1 LNNMPEIIEIFC
13 MLGVFLLFCA
23 SPLNTFKS
31 ETNNYYFNLIIN
43 LNFLLLFSI
52 LPLQISKYAIYILL
66 ALLFIT
72 IKNYRTFKKNI
83 KNIKIDKLR
92 ITLII
97 LSFVVIAV
105 QVASQLELGWDA
117 KWFWYIK
124 SLFYTQ
130 NQTFKELSNYIY
142 NDFHPHLGSFLWAFF
157 RNFSINEYEYTGRL
171 FYVFFYIIGINFIS
185 TNILKNKNQ
194 NAILFI
200 FLIVLTQKYIY
211 FSGLQEVLIFTT
223 LIFISKFILIFLK
236 ERKFIYL
243 FLIALS
249 VNLVI
254 WLKAEGIAYAV
265 ITLLVV
271 NLISKLNIKFRISF
285 NLLFLSFIFFKI
297 MIYKFFEIK
306 INDQPYYLEYL
317 LTLDLEILIYKL
329 YNIIIYLSYNSFK
342 NIILLMVPIII
353 FLNYKRIFK
362 DEYLRL
368 ICVFFILNITFI
380 FSAYIFREMEI
391 VHSLK
396 TTIDR
401 LVFTSS
407 GFYLVFLINQIKKYI
422 N

>member
-1 LNNMPEIIEIFC
+1 MPEIIEIFY
-13 MLGVFLLFCA
+13 MFGVFLLFCI
-23 SPLNTFKS
+23 SPLNTFKT
-31 ETNNYYFNLIIN
+31 ETNSHYFNLIIN

-52 LPLQISKYAIYILL
+52 LPLQLSKYAIYILL
-66 ALLFIT
+66 ILIFVI
-72 IKNYRTFKKNI
+72 IKNYYISKKNI
-83 KNIKIDKLR
+83 NEIKIDKLR
-92 ITLII
+92 IALII
-97 LSFVVIAV
+97 LSFVVIAF

-124 SLFYTQ
+124 SLFYWQ
-130 NQTFKELSNYIY
+130 NQTFTELSSYIH

-171 FYVFFYIIGINFIS
+171 FYVFFYIVGIDFIS
-185 TNILKNKNQ
+185 NNVLKNKIHNT
-194 NAILFI
+194 ILFI

-211 FSGLQEVLIFTT
+211 FSGLQEILIFTT

-249 VNLVI
+249 MNLLI
-254 WLKAEGIAYAV
+254 WLKAEGIAYAA
-265 ITLLVV
+265 ISLLVV
-271 NLISKLNIKFRISF
+271 NLISKLDIKFRISF

-297 MIYKFFEIK
+297 LIYKFFQIK

-317 LTLDLEILIYKL
+317 INLDLEILIYKS
-329 YNIIIYLSYNSFK
+329 YNIMIYLSYNSLK
-342 NIILLMVPIII
+342 NIILFLVPIII
-353 FLNYKRIFK
+353 ILNYKKIFK
-362 DEYLRL
+362 DEYLGL
-368 ICVFFILNITFI
+368 VCVFFISNIAFI

-391 VHSLK
+391 IHSLK

-401 LVFTSS
+401 LVFASS